1 VFRAIFQWIGV
12 TTAVPVVVLLGTSVW
27 LTMRPYRFRRLRLVL
42 ICVVHE
48 DLLRIL
54 QYPGNL
60 YRDELEVTA
69 RAVLTMQHELGKF
82 DLSSMER
89 DETQADEVAAILLGP
104 AAGQSLADVVVRR
117 SEQLDLA
124 RRNLIRK
131 VEHSDP
137 GRVARFWNVW
147 IAIEV
152 ARVMVYAFRRVGV
165 QTTGMLV
172 RRAGQDVTTG
182 SVIGLVVGILVWY
195 LVSRYQGDFYD
206 YLGGSVT
213 LGAFVGLAF
222 TSVAVTREAA
232 VPMRRLFAGWL
243 VLAAIQVLMYLKP
256 SWSPGPPQ
264 K

>member
-54 QYPGNL
+54 Q
-60 YRDELEVTA
+60 
-69 RAVLTMQHELGKF
+69 
-82 DLSSMER
+82 
-89 DETQADEVAAILLGP
+89 P